1 MKNIYIA
8 ASRQH
13 VGKTTSTLGL
23 VSALHGRGVNV
34 GYCKPVG
41 QKHVDVMGDKVDKD
55 TLLFSD
61 LIGFDIQAEVHSPII
76 FWKGATQEFI
86 DTPDKY
92 KPEERIINAER
103 ILSERHDRVIYEGTG
118 HPGVGSVANLSNARV
133 AKLLNAG
140 VIMVVPGGIGSTVDM
155 LNLCLS
161 LFREEKVPV
170 IGAIINKVKPEKIDL
185 VREYVGKWL
194 KNKGIPLLGL
204 IPYEKSLVFPL
215 MYTVARSIQGTI
227 EFFPEKVYNRIEGT
241 IAGSLIDLQGLK
253 EAKNLLLVVS
263 TRGLKGALKKIALI
277 SEAEKHTE
285 CPLAGIVLT
294 GDGNI
299 GKDSVEYININQIP
313 LIRTNLDTYGSV
325 IKISNI
331 EVKINRSTPW
341 KVQRAIELF
350 EQNISMDFLDS

>member
-8 ASRQH
+8 ASSQH

-23 VSALHGRGVNV
+23 VSALHGRGANV

-92 KPEERIINAER
+92 KPVERIQNAER

-140 VIMVVPGGIGSTVDM
+140 VIMVVPGGIGSTIDM

-170 IGAIINKVKPEKIDL
+170 IGVIINKVKPEKIDL
-185 VREYVGKWL
+185 IREYVGKWL
-194 KNKGIPLLGL
+194 KVKGIPLLGL

-215 MYTVARSIQGTI
+215 MYTISRSIQGTI

-253 EAKNLLLVVS
+253 DAKNLLLVVS
-263 TRGLKGALKKIALI
+263 TRGLKGALKKIA
-277 SEAEKHTE
+277 SR
-285 CPLAGIVLT
+285 
-294 GDGNI
+294 DGNI

-325 IKISNI
+325 IRISNI

-341 KVQRAIELF
+341 KIQRAIELF
-350 EQNISMDFLDS
+350 EQNISMDFLL